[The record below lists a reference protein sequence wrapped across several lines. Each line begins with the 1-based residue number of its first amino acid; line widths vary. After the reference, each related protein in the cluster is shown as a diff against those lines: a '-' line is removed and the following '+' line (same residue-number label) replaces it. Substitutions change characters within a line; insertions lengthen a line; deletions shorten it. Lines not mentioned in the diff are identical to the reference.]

1 VTDPDGRVD
10 YDFAVVQVIDRNRP
24 KEPPPGI
31 HAAYAPTF
39 GIRPGDPVTFKVRT
53 FGTTHGKE
61 VWDFGDGSP
70 RVEVQSD
77 GNVKPLAKNGYAVTV
92 HRYRKAGHY
101 LVRVER
107 TNALGE
113 RGMARLHVR
122 VGAEE
127 LGKEGKEPPSP

>member
-1 VTDPDGRVD
+1 VLKVTGADGRVD
-10 YDFAVVQVIDRNRP
+10 YDFAVVQVIDRKRP

-53 FGTTHGKE
+53 FGTTQGKE

-70 RVEVQSD
+70 AVAVQSD
-77 GNVKPLAKNGYAVTV
+77 GNVKPLAKDGYAATV
-92 HRYRKAGHY
+92 HRYARPGHY

-107 TNALGE
+107 ANAQGE
-113 RGMARLHVR
+113 RAIAHLHVR
-122 VGAEE
+122 VGEDE
-127 LGKEGKEPPSP
+127 